1 MYISL
6 TPALQTPSITLPYP
20 EGFIDKDCIGERSQK
35 FIFTDDASVKV
46 RENWIEGIGMIQS
59 TYEIKRSI
67 QIDIQ
72 CDIPGRYISFIT
84 KGKLEF
90 KTSSSKVKIQ
100 EGDTYSAYHS
110 HLNTQVSIAG
120 NCSMITFLLTQNFI
134 DKITGNG
141 NFHLNLQQQPDLFR
155 SRVPYI
161 KPISVTGDILNAP
174 HPLYIKRLLL
184 EAKILELITEVHK
197 PATQKDDPGFAF
209 TNTDKARL
217 MEAKKLVEQ
226 NIKMP
231 YSLIE
236 LSRKTGLN
244 DFKLKKGF
252 KALFGN
258 TVFGYLGELRMDT
271 AYKMLQRG
279 KSVGEVAETVGYKNA
294 HHFTAAFKK
303 RFDLLPSKL
312 DKLILVFISGM
323 LLG

>member
-1 MYISL
+1 MYITL
-6 TPALQTPSITLPYP
+6 TSVLLTPSITLPYP

-35 FIFTDDASVKV
+35 FIFTNDTSVKI
-46 RENWIEGIGMIQS
+46 RENWFEGIGMIQS
-59 TYEIKRSI
+59 TYEIKRST
-67 QIDIQ
+67 QIDIR

-90 KTSSSKVKIQ
+90 KTSNSKVKIQ
-100 EGDTYSAYHS
+100 EGDIYSAYHT
-110 HLNTQVSIAG
+110 HLNTEVSIAG

-134 DKITGNG
+134 DKIIGNG
-141 NFHLNLQQQPDLFR
+141 NFHLNLQEQPDLFR
-155 SRVPYI
+155 SRSPHI
-161 KPISVTGDILNAP
+161 KLGTITGDILNTP
-174 HPLYIKRLLL
+174 NPPYIKRLLL
-184 EAKILELITEVHK
+184 EAKILELVTELHK
-197 PATQKDDPGFAF
+197 PSQAHDNIGFAF
-209 TNTDKARL
+209 NNTDKARL
-217 MEAKKLVEQ
+217 LEAKKLVEQ

-252 KALFGN
+252 RALFGN

-312 DKLILVFISGM
+312 DKLMLLLLTGM

>member
-1 MYISL
+1 MYITL
-6 TPALQTPSITLPYP
+6 TPALLTPSITLPYP

-35 FIFTDDASVKV
+35 FIFTDDASIKI
-46 RENWIEGIGMIQS
+46 RENWFEGIGMIQS
-59 TYEIKRSI
+59 TYEIKRSM

-90 KTSSSKVKIQ
+90 KTSGSKVKIQ

-141 NFHLNLQQQPDLFR
+141 NLHLNLQEQPDLFR
-155 SRVPYI
+155 SRALHI
-161 KPISVTGDILNAP
+161 KPGTITGDILNTP
-174 HPLYIKRLLL
+174 NPPYIKRLLL
-184 EAKILELITEVHK
+184 EAKILELVTELHK
-197 PATQKDDPGFAF
+197 PYQAYDNIALAF

-217 MEAKKLVEQ
+217 LEAKKLVEQ

-252 KALFGN
+252 RALFGN

-312 DKLILVFISGM
+312 DKLMLLLLTGM